1 METAS
6 VSRMNNSCLV
16 VIYDKWVSNC
26 CHLLA
31 LELHIT
37 SQVARSSRLCAER
50 QKQCSPW
57 VCIYLQNWHQ
67 YSIYMTL
74 LPDLAD
80 YHKEKFRNFMQMD
93 LETFKELFELVNVN
107 GLMLLVTDCC
117 IVSFHVVSFV
127 KLH

>member
-1 METAS
+1 MGLHLSAKLAS
-6 VSRMNNSCLV
+6 
-16 VIYDKWVSNC
+16 I
-26 CHLLA
+26 
-31 LELHIT
+31 
-37 SQVARSSRLCAER
+37 
-50 QKQCSPW
+50 
-57 VCIYLQNWHQ
+57 Q
-67 YSIYMTL
+67 YY
-74 LPDLAD
+74 LAD